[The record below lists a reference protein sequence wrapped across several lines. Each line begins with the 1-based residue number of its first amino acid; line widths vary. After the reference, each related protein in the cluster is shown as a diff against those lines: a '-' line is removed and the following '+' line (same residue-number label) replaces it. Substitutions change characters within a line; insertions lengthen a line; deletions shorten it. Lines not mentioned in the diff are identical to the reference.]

1 MTVIVRFLVGGCLL
15 TGAFAAS
22 AQYLESDGDV
32 AMEAEHY
39 SNYHTPTSHQWLTVC
54 DSTVLNMPGYA
65 SGPSGEGA
73 MYAFPDAGTITGG
86 RSPELRYAVE
96 FTDPGVYNIWIRAHS
111 PTEGSNAIRIGLD
124 DDQTG
129 AGEIYRNVPLPTGA
143 GYNWTDGSQTLDLSG
158 ITPGE
163 VHTIHIWMR
172 EDGTFIDMIFLS
184 LNNQTD
190 PRPVL
195 PPETAMNS
203 LPPTAAPVISPAGG
217 GISSSIDVTLT
228 SCTSGADIYW
238 SDDGVTAPFDGGPN
252 GPFTTPLTL
261 TATTT
266 IMAAAFAPATH
277 LDSNVTPADFALVSA
292 DNNFT
297 MLDPDGLLA
306 GGATDV
312 SATLND
318 ALICADVSCTQ
329 FSMTLDSNQPL
340 SGSNWAAH
348 DIRTFSEGSYTF
360 DTICTGTDIAAGTT
374 DCGGTPLNLTVGPGQ
389 LGVHMLFDWN
399 GNNDIDIAG
408 VWNIDDSFGSPIYSA
423 SGTADEDPTQTA
435 TRVWNLASKDGDG
448 DGIRGIPMVDGPLVG
463 YSANFNLDIE
473 PPFSFLPP
481 ATTIEA
487 AVLPASR
494 SVQVGNAATA
504 FGTIVNSGTA
514 NATACRIAPSTTVTA
529 DFIYQTTNPATNAL
543 TGTPNTPVDIV
554 AGGSQSYVFAFTPTA
569 EISSTEVE
577 LVFDCSDTDPAP
589 VTVGLNTLLLSASTN
604 PVPDIVAL
612 SATQSGDGIVDLPG
626 LTGMDAFAVASAN
639 VGIQGTITASADT
652 GTANLPVTV
661 EICQTNPVTGGCLAE
676 PSPSVSTTIDAGAT
690 PTFSIFATGSGT
702 VPFDPANNRIFVR
715 FNDAGGVTRGST
727 SVAVRTVTP

>member
-1 MTVIVRFLVGGCLL
+1 
-15 TGAFAAS
+15 
-22 AQYLESDGDV
+22 
-32 AMEAEHY
+32 
-39 SNYHTPTSHQWLTVC
+39 
-54 DSTVLNMPGYA
+54 
-65 SGPSGEGA
+65 
-73 MYAFPDAGTITGG
+73 
-86 RSPELRYAVE
+86 
-96 FTDPGVYNIWIRAHS
+96 
-111 PTEGSNAIRIGLD
+111 
-124 DDQTG
+124 
-129 AGEIYRNVPLPTGA
+129 
-143 GYNWTDGSQTLDLSG
+143 
-158 ITPGE
+158 
-163 VHTIHIWMR
+163 
-172 EDGTFIDMIFLS
+172 
-184 LNNQTD
+184 
-190 PRPVL
+190 
-195 PPETAMNS
+195 
-203 LPPTAAPVISPAGG
+203 
-217 GISSSIDVTLT
+217 
-228 SCTSGADIYW
+228 
-238 SDDGVTAPFDGGPN
+238 
-252 GPFTTPLTL
+252 
-261 TATTT
+261 
-266 IMAAAFAPATH
+266 
-277 LDSNVTPADFALVSA
+277 
-292 DNNFT
+292 
-297 MLDPDGLLA
+297 
-306 GGATDV
+306 
-312 SATLND
+312 
-318 ALICADVSCTQ
+318 
-329 FSMTLDSNQPL
+329 
-340 SGSNWAAH
+340 
-348 DIRTFSEGSYTF
+348 
-360 DTICTGTDIAAGTT
+360 
-374 DCGGTPLNLTVGPGQ
+374 
-389 LGVHMLFDWN
+389 
-399 GNNDIDIAG
+399 
-408 VWNIDDSFGSPIYSA
+408 
-423 SGTADEDPTQTA
+423 
-435 TRVWNLASKDGDG
+435 
-448 DGIRGIPMVDGPLVG
+448 MVDGPLVG